1 MRTAA
6 EELVRDARNMRAARA
21 AAMLSSHLD
30 CQVTPY
36 PGRPGIVE
44 ARGLPGVYSLV
55 GPPEEVAAEGR
66 KALLGTWLPYLGTL
80 AGSARKGQL
89 PR

>member
-6 EELVRDARNMRAARA
+6 EQLIRDARNMRAARA
-21 AAMLSSHLD
+21 AAMLSSQLD

-55 GPPEEVAAEGR
+55 GLPEEVVAEGR
-66 KALLGTWLPYLGTL
+66 RALLGTWLPYLGTL
-80 AGSARKGQL
+80 IGHARA
-89 PR
+89 

>member
-1 MRTAA
+1 
-6 EELVRDARNMRAARA
+6 
-21 AAMLSSHLD
+21 MLSRQLD
-30 CQVTPY
+30 CQVTRC

-55 GPPEEVAAEGR
+55 GPSEEVAAEGR
-66 KALLGTWLPYLGTL
+66 KALLGTWLPFLGTL
-80 AGSARKGQL
+80 AGDAPAWKGQL